1 MWKPLSAIDRRVSG
15 VLVEKAK
22 TTPDQYP
29 LTINA
34 IVTGANQK
42 SNRYPQMELDA
53 DDVSESLD
61 RLRTL
66 GVITEVQG
74 SGRVSKYRHMAYEWL
89 GIEKV
94 ELSIMAE
101 LLLRG
106 AQTEGELRGR
116 AARMDPIA
124 DLAALRPILDS
135 LKAKGLI
142 VSLTPEGRGH
152 VLTHALYEPQEMEKV
167 RRQVAA
173 EASISASSL
182 PSPLAGEGPGVR
194 GSSASAAA
202 HSASA
207 QPPQS
212 HPFTPV
218 AAGTMK
224 PTAAPANAAIA
235 EAAAAVG
242 REVASLRAE
251 VSQLRRDLEELA
263 DRQRRTDDELHQMK
277 SALGG

>member
-1 MWKPLSAIDRRVSG
+1 MWQPLSAIDRRVIG

-22 TTPDQYP
+22 TTPDLYP

-34 IVTGANQK
+34 IVTGSNQK
-42 SNRYPQMELDA
+42 NNRYPQMELDA

-89 GIEKV
+89 GVEKV
-94 ELSIMAE
+94 ELSVMAE

-135 LKAKGLI
+135 LKTKGMI

-152 VLTHALYEPQEMEKV
+152 VLSHALYQPQEMEKL
-167 RRQVAA
+167 RREHASGAA
-173 EASISASSL
+173 TAPL

-194 GSSASAAA
+194 GSAPA
-202 HSASA
+202 HATPAIQA
-207 QPPQS
+207 QTHS
-212 HPFTPV
+212 
-218 AAGTMK
+218 
-224 PTAAPANAAIA
+224 APANAAIV

-251 VSQLRRDLEELA
+251 VSQLRRELEELA

>member
-1 MWKPLSAIDRRVSG
+1 MWQPLSAIDRRVIG

-29 LTINA
+29 LTVNA
-34 IVTGANQK
+34 IVTGSNQK
-42 SNRYPQMELDA
+42 NNRYPQMEIDA
-53 DDVSESLD
+53 DDVTESLD

-66 GVITEVQG
+66 GLITEVQG

-89 GIEKV
+89 GVEKV
-94 ELSIMAE
+94 ELSVMAE

-106 AQTEGELRGR
+106 ADRRRVRGR

-152 VLTHALYEPQEMEKV
+152 VLSHALYQPQEMEKL
-167 RRQVAA
+167 RREHAA
-173 EASISASSL
+173 GAATAPLS
-182 PSPLAGEGPGVR
+182 SPLAGEGPGVM
-194 GSSASAAA
+194 GSAPTRAIPAIP
-202 HSASA
+202 A
-207 QPPQS
+207 QT
-212 HPFTPV
+212 HP
-218 AAGTMK
+218 
-224 PTAAPANAAIA
+224 APASTAVA

-251 VSQLRRDLEELA
+251 VSQLRSQLEELA